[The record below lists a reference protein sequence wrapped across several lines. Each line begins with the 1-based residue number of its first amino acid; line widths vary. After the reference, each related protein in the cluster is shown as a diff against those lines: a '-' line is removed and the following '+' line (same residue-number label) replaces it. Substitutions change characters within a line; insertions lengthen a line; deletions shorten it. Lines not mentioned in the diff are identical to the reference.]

1 MVEANDD
8 AGDGAEPLAAAAP
21 DGSWPG
27 EKPVGGEAGPIL
39 GVWTFATAVA
49 ATAAVDDGDDED
61 GGTSA

>member
-21 DGSWPG
+21 GGSWPG

-39 GVWTFATAVA
+39 GVWTFAAAVA
-49 ATAAVDDGDDED
+49 AAADDGGDAEDDSI
-61 GGTSA
+61 SA